1 MVVGRINVL
10 FPRIQGKDFVLFFL
24 VGVGG
29 VGVGI
34 STSLL
39 VMVNVCK
46 SREGTKGKYP
56 LVGMRNSVDG

>member
-1 MVVGRINVL
+1 MLVVRINAL
-10 FPRIQGKDFVLFFL
+10 YPRIQGKDFVLFLL
-24 VGVGG
+24 VGSGRV
-29 VGVGI
+29 I

-46 SREGTKGKYP
+46 RREGIKGKYP